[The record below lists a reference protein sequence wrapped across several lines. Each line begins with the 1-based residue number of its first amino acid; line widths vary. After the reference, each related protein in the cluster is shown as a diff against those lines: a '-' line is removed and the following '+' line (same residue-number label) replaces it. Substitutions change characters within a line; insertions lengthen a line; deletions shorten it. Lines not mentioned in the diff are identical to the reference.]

1 MAAQTPDTLI
11 PHAPANARE
20 RLIVALDVSSARE
33 ARDLLHRIGDEA
45 GLYKV
50 GLQLFTAE
58 GPGLVRELVSSGRK
72 VFLDLKFHDIPNTVG
87 QAVRQVAE
95 LGASMLTIH
104 GTGGMAMLKAATE
117 AAAGRVTLLAVTV
130 LTSMNDEDLRQVGI
144 AGRVLDQALR
154 IASLAQSAGFGG
166 IVSSPK
172 EAAQLR
178 RSLGEGFA
186 IITPGVRPAGSA
198 LNDQQRVATPGEA
211 IAAGATHVVV
221 GRPITH
227 AADPAEAARAI
238 TSEIQRAQAAG

>member
-1 MAAQTPDTLI
+1 MVSQTPDTMI
-11 PHAPANARE
+11 SPVRTSARE

-33 ARDLLHRIGDEA
+33 ARDLVQRIGDEA

-58 GPGLVRELVSSGRK
+58 GPGFVRELVSSGRK

-87 QAVRQVAE
+87 QAVRQAAE

-104 GTGGMAMLKAATE
+104 GTGGTAMLKAAAE

-130 LTSMNDEDLRQVGI
+130 LTSMNDEDLQQVGI
-144 AGRVLDQALR
+144 AGHVLDQAVR
-154 IASLAQSAGFGG
+154 IASLAKAAGFGG
-166 IVSSPK
+166 IVSSPR

-186 IITPGVRPAGSA
+186 IVTPGVRPAGSA

-211 IAAGATHVVV
+211 IASGATHVVV

-227 AADPAEAARAI
+227 AADPAEAARGI
-238 TSEIQRAQAAG
+238 LEEIQRAQAAR

>member
-1 MAAQTPDTLI
+1 MRTS
-11 PHAPANARE
+11 ARE

-33 ARDLLHRIGDEA
+33 ARDLVQRIGDEA

-58 GPGLVRELVSSGRK
+58 GPGFVRELVSSGRK

-87 QAVRQVAE
+87 QAVRQAAE

-104 GTGGMAMLKAATE
+104 GTGGTAMLKAAAE

-130 LTSMNDEDLRQVGI
+130 LTSMNDEDLQQVGI
-144 AGRVLDQALR
+144 AGHVLDQAVR
-154 IASLAQSAGFGG
+154 IASLAKAAGFGG
-166 IVSSPK
+166 IVSSPR

-186 IITPGVRPAGSA
+186 IVTPGVRPAGSA

-211 IAAGATHVVV
+211 IASGATHVVV

-227 AADPAEAARAI
+227 AADPAEAARGI
-238 TSEIQRAQAAG
+238 LEEIQRAQAAR